1 MVCVRNR
8 YNTEG
13 TNVVSNLKSPPILL
27 SGWCQ
32 GFLFVCLFIIQARH
46 QLENLLSNVK
56 GESVLM
62 EEKLQVGR
70 HSNHVNIALGPVL
83 MFLR

>member
-13 TNVVSNLKSPPILL
+13 TGVVSNLKSPPLL
-27 SGWCQ
+27 LCLVSR
-32 GFLFVCLFIIQARH
+32 FFVCLFIIQARH

-70 HSNHVNIALGPVL
+70 HSNHVNIALSPVL